1 MQKNRAYKPLLIPN
15 LMPNSAWTTQII
27 PITFQEVVFFL
38 MICLS
43 FFLFFFFFLQ
53 SYKSFKY
60 ILNSGFVFCGISV
73 SENMCVCMVCTSY
86 GFLLLFFSG
95 CLLYSL
101 PVCLFL
107 FFILLFARFL
117 LFSNDIKKEMCILMG
132 GRSGSGSHIQ
142 NIMKKN
148 C

>member
-1 MQKNRAYKPLLIPN
+1 MDNTNNPNNILGGCLLFN
-15 LMPNSAWTTQII
+15 D
-27 PITFQEVVFFL
+27 
-38 MICLS
+38 LS
-43 FFLFFFFFLQ
+43 VLFPFLFLFFLQ

-60 ILNSGFVFCGISV
+60 ILDSGFVFCGISV

-132 GRSGSGSHIQ
+132 GRSGSGNHIQ
-142 NIMKKN
+142 NIMKKLLISIKKKKYGQI
-148 C
+148 